1 MNIKATFIPLADM
14 LQYRGLDATGQV
26 QQFVDSEVLRL
37 SDSYVPFL
45 TGDLKR
51 SGPLATT
58 IGSGLVQYN
67 MSYARMVYY
76 FNRGMGK
83 QGMASGGLRGKLWF
97 ERMKADHLKEI
108 LDGARKK
115 AGVLK

>member
-1 MNIKATFIPLADM
+1 
-14 LQYRGLDATGQV
+14 
-26 QQFVDSEVLRL
+26 
-37 SDSYVPFL
+37 
-45 TGDLKR
+45 
-51 SGPLATT
+51 
-58 IGSGLVQYN
+58 
-67 MSYARMVYY
+67 MVYY

-115 AGVLK
+115 AGVL

>member
-1 MNIKATFIPLADM
+1 MNINATFIPLADM
-14 LQYRGLDATGQV
+14 LRYRGLDATGQV
-26 QQFVDSEVLRL
+26 QQFIDSEVLRL
-37 SDSYVPFL
+37 SDPYVPFL

-51 SGPLATT
+51 SGTLATT
-58 IGSGLVQYN
+58 IGSGVVQYN
-67 MSYARMVYY
+67 MPYARKVYY

-108 LDGARKK
+108 LDGAKKK
-115 AGVLK
+115 AGVL